1 MNSVV
6 VKSQNVKP
14 TLSDDDRAEL
24 LRLMAI
30 IRQSDGDKDI
40 PIVFTKEQADV
51 LLEIIVWW
59 MGFKAIGQFTPIVTT
74 GLRLC
79 AYGAGLY
86 LAWRAGVLPGF
97 LTNLF
102 TGQK

>member
-1 MNSVV
+1 
-6 VKSQNVKP
+6 
-14 TLSDDDRAEL
+14 
-24 LRLMAI
+24 
-30 IRQSDGDKDI
+30 
-40 PIVFTKEQADV
+40 
-51 LLEIIVWW
+51 

-86 LAWRAGVLPGF
+86 LSWRAGVFPGF